1 MVNVMLPFIRDEAGA
16 LPIWTLAVLIL
27 GLAAVVVLTPEPQS
41 QSTLEDGLGPAVETT
56 LLRL

>member
-1 MVNVMLPFIRDEAGA
+1 MVNVMLQFISDKAGA

-27 GLAAVVVLTPEPQS
+27 GLTAVVILTPEPQS
-41 QSTLEDGLGPAVETT
+41 QTTLEDGLGPAVETT